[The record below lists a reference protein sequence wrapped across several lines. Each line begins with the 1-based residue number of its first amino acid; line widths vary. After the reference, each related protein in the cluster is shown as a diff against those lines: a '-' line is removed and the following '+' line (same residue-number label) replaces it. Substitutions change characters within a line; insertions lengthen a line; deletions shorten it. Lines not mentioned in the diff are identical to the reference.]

1 MLDAAQIEVVGEV
14 LRYIAVALAMGFGAI
29 GSAVGEG
36 HTAGMMLGGAARQ
49 PSEYGG
55 LFRTMLIGQA
65 MAETAGVFALFIAII
80 LIWVSDPRTL
90 VAAVANVS
98 GGFAVGFSGI
108 ATGIGMGYVSSRAC
122 EGMARQPEV
131 SDRMMLSMLLA
142 QAMVTSAF
150 MFAFL
155 VTVLLI
161 FGGFRDTGSFND
173 IVHCAKYMGAGLAM
187 GFGACGPAIGVGIAG
202 GEACR
207 GIAAHQENSGLL
219 TRMMFVGMAVAQSTA
234 IYSLVIS
241 LILLYAV

>member
-1 MLDAAQIEVVGEV
+1 MLDSAQVELVGEV
-14 LRYIAVALAMGFGAI
+14 LRYIGVALAMGFGAI
-29 GSAVGEG
+29 GSALGVGY
-36 HTAGMMLGGAARQ
+36 TAGLTIEGMARQ
-49 PSEYGG
+49 PKEYGG

-65 MAETAGVFALFIAII
+65 MAETAGIFALFIAII

-90 VAAVANVS
+90 TSAVSNLSA
-98 GGFAVGFSGI
+98 GFCVGFSGI
-108 ATGIGMGYVSSRAC
+108 ATGIGMSYVSARAC
-122 EGMARQPEV
+122 QGVARQPEV
-131 SDRMMLSMLLA
+131 SDRMMLSMLLG

-155 VTVLLI
+155 VTVLLV
-161 FGGFRDTGSFND
+161 FTGFKDTGSFTD
-173 IVHCAKYMGAGLAM
+173 IVNCAKYLGAGLSI

-207 GIAAHQENSGLL
+207 GIAAHQLHSGLL
-219 TRMMFVGMAVAQSTA
+219 TRTMCVGMAVAQSTA